1 MPTTDS
7 TDSSSSPAPVP
18 LNAGFQDAGDFTLR
32 SSPDDVEF
40 KVYRLFLMTASPVF
54 QDILTA
60 GSGPL
65 QLLRVPD
72 LSHQPPTMPTIDSTD
87 SSTSPA
93 PVPLNVGFQDAGD
106 FTLRSSPDD
115 IEFKVYRLFL
125 MTASPVF
132 QDILTAGSGPPVIE
146 LSEDAETIA
155 ALLQYIYPRENPV
168 IKDYGLFAKVLEAAR
183 KYELGFIT
191 SDLRASIR
199 SESASFACLRAEPLR
214 MYALAVRHELK
225 EEIPIAAKLTIG
237 KYDFAS
243 IEAASELWALSD
255 LLVNVD
261 SNPRYFA
268 GFPVRCPRCK
278 HEGGSMS
285 ELQRGWMKE
294 VVNLLRK
301 EPLAAAQRLFE
312 KEFFLNL
319 KLRCKCSGCR
329 DAEMYD
335 LAHKAWA
342 EESRE
347 KLAELKLDDL

>member
-7 TDSSSSPAPVP
+7 SDSGSSPAPDP
-18 LNAGFQDAGDFTLR
+18 PNAGFQDAGDFTLK

-54 QDILTA
+54 QDILT
-60 GSGPL
+60 S
-65 QLLRVPD
+65 
-72 LSHQPPTMPTIDSTD
+72 
-87 SSTSPA
+87 
-93 PVPLNVGFQDAGD
+93 
-106 FTLRSSPDD
+106 
-115 IEFKVYRLFL
+115 
-125 MTASPVF
+125 
-132 QDILTAGSGPPVIE
+132 GSGPPVME

-191 SDLRASIR
+191 SDLRASMR
-199 SESASFACLRAEPLR
+199 SDSTTFACLRAEPLR

-243 IEAASELWALSD
+243 IEATSELCALGLPLKDVVMLMRMHMARAGALSD

-268 GFPVRCPRCK
+268 GFPVRCSQCK
-278 HEGGSMS
+278 HGGTMS
-285 ELQRGWMKE
+285 ELQRAWMKE
-294 VVNLLRK
+294 VVGLLRK
-301 EPLAAAQRLFE
+301 EPLDSAAAQRLFE

-319 KLRCKCSGCR
+319 KLRCECLGCR
-329 DAEMYD
+329 DTEMYD
-335 LAHKAWA
+335 LVHRAWA
-342 EESRE
+342 EESRA

>member
-1 MPTTDS
+1 MPSFSDS
-7 TDSSSSPAPVP
+7 GSSPTPVP
-18 LNAGFQDAGDFTLR
+18 LNTGFQDAGDFTLK
-32 SSPDDVEF
+32 SSDNVEF

-54 QDILTA
+54 QDILT
-60 GSGPL
+60 S
-65 QLLRVPD
+65 
-72 LSHQPPTMPTIDSTD
+72 
-87 SSTSPA
+87 
-93 PVPLNVGFQDAGD
+93 
-106 FTLRSSPDD
+106 
-115 IEFKVYRLFL
+115 
-125 MTASPVF
+125 
-132 QDILTAGSGPPVIE
+132 GSGPPVME
-146 LSEDAETIA
+146 LSEDGETIA

-191 SDLRASIR
+191 SDLRASMH
-199 SESASFACLRAEPLR
+199 SDSTSFSCLRAEPLR

-225 EEIPIAAKLTIG
+225 EEISIAAKLTIG

-243 IEAASELWALSD
+243 IEAASELCALDIPLKDAVMLMRMHMARAQALSD

-268 GFPVRCPRCK
+268 GFPVRCSQHQQK
-278 HEGGSMS
+278 GGAMS
-285 ELQRGWMKE
+285 ELQRTWMKE

-301 EPLAAAQRLFE
+301 ETLDSAAAQRLFE

-319 KLRCKCSGCR
+319 KLRCECLGCR

-335 LAHKAWA
+335 LAHGAWA
-342 EESRE
+342 GESRV

>member
-1 MPTTDS
+1 MASRQTALGCLPRVSAEPVSAGKSVTD
-7 TDSSSSPAPVP
+7 
-18 LNAGFQDAGDFTLR
+18 F
-32 SSPDDVEF
+32 
-40 KVYRLFLMTASPVF
+40 
-54 QDILTA
+54 
-60 GSGPL
+60 
-65 QLLRVPD
+65 
-72 LSHQPPTMPTIDSTD
+72 
-87 SSTSPA
+87 
-93 PVPLNVGFQDAGD
+93 
-106 FTLRSSPDD
+106 
-115 IEFKVYRLFL
+115 
-125 MTASPVF
+125 
-132 QDILTAGSGPPVIE
+132 
-146 LSEDAETIA
+146 
-155 ALLQYIYPRENPV
+155 
-168 IKDYGLFAKVLEAAR
+168 
-183 KYELGFIT
+183 

-225 EEIPIAAKLTIG
+225 EEIPIVAKLTIG
-237 KYDFAS
+237 KCDFAS
-243 IEAASELWALSD
+243 MEAASELCALNIPSKDAIMLMRMHMARAGALSD
-255 LLVNVD
+255 LLVNAD